1 MTIADELGELYQEVI
16 MDHNRSPRNHQR
28 LGAADA
34 TVQGH
39 NPLCGDSLTLDV
51 AMTDGQVT
59 DIGWEGVGCA
69 ISKASASLMTEA
81 VKGRSVDDA
90 KALYESFHHLV
101 TRDAPIDEKAL
112 GKLRVFAGVGEF
124 PARVKCAKLPWRTLL
139 AALEGDQD
147 AVTTE
152 A

>member
-1 MTIADELGELYQEVI
+1 VTLYDELGELYQEVI
-16 MDHNRSPRNHQR
+16 MDHNRSPRNHHR
-28 LGAADA
+28 LARADA

-51 AMTDGQVT
+51 ALADGTVT
-59 DIGWEGVGCA
+59 DVGWEGVGCA

-81 VKGRSVDDA
+81 VKGRSVEEA
-90 KALYESFHHLV
+90 KALYDQFHHLV
-101 TRDAPIDEKAL
+101 TRDAPADADAL
-112 GKLRVFAGVGEF
+112 GKLRVFSGVGEF
-124 PARVKCAKLPWRTLL
+124 PARVKCAKLPWRTLM
-139 AALEGDQD
+139 AAIEGETD